1 MTTLDIFVPGRPRTK
16 GSWRP
21 ITRANGSVFMKPSTD
36 EKPWAVA
43 VAYEAQQN
51 TTKLVSKPCAVT
63 VDLAF
68 TFKAPKKATNE
79 FPQGDVDKLA
89 RSCLDALTGIC
100 WDDDVQVANLFV
112 NKGYGDREG
121 VRIVVKEHAIGTRSR
136 S

>member
-1 MTTLDIFVPGRPRTK
+1 MTTLSCFVPGRPRTK

-51 TTKLVSKPCAVT
+51 VTKHVAKPNAVT
-63 VDLAF
+63 VELTF
-68 TFKAPKKATNE
+68 TFKAPKKAANR
-79 FPQGDVDKLA
+79 FPPGDADKLA

-112 NKGYGDREG
+112 NKQYGAVEG
-121 VRIVVKEHAIGTRSR
+121 VLIAVREVA
-136 S
+136 